1 METEVIISEFKKI
14 NDSILELTSTV
25 NQLKLILQNVAKL
38 VLGDDRTAKCVDNSQ
53 LMTQE
58 ELDKQTAIN
67 EENEIRAARLEI
79 LKDSIENKFNCLI
92 PAQAPFECLDK

>member
-38 VLGDDRTAKCVDNSQ
+38 VLGDARAAKCVANSQ
-53 LMTQE
+53 LMTQDEFDEKTMLHE
-58 ELDKQTAIN
+58 EAEIN
-67 EENEIRAARLEI
+67 AAKLEMQ
-79 LKDSIENKFNCLI
+79 KV
-92 PAQAPFECLDK
+92 

>member
-38 VLGDDRTAKCVDNSQ
+38 VIGDARIAKCVANSQ
-53 LMTQE
+53 LMTQDEFDKKIMLRE
-58 ELDKQTAIN
+58 EA
-67 EENEIRAARLEI
+67 EISAAKLEMQ
-79 LKDSIENKFNCLI
+79 KFDCLI
-92 PAQAPFECLDK
+92 LAQAPFECLEK